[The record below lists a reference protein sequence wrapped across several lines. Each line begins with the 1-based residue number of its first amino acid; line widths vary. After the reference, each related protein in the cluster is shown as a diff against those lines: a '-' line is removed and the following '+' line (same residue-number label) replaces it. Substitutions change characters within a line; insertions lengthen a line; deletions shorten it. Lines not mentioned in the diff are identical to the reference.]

1 MYKFI
6 YDKFGISV
14 LRLEIEANLI
24 TLREDKMVL
33 DEALVTEQNKVR
45 ERRDLIDEAKGAMAA
60 QNQEISKRLIL
71 KEQREAQVLPLPSQ
85 FFFSDFILC
94 Y

>member
-1 MYKFI
+1 
-6 YDKFGISV
+6 
-14 LRLEIEANLI
+14 
-24 TLREDKMVL
+24 MVL

-60 QNQEISKRLIL
+60 QNQEISNRLVL

-85 FFFSDFILC
+85 FFFYDFILC

>member
-1 MYKFI
+1 
-6 YDKFGISV
+6 
-14 LRLEIEANLI
+14 
-24 TLREDKMVL
+24 MVL
-33 DEALVTEQNKVR
+33 DEALVTEPNKVR

-60 QNQEISKRLIL
+60 QNQEISNRLVL
-71 KEQREAQVLPLPSQ
+71 KEQREAQVLPLPGQ

>member
-1 MYKFI
+1 MYIFI
-6 YDKFGISV
+6 YNKFGIFV

-24 TLREDKMVL
+24 TLPEDKKVL

-60 QNQEISKRLIL
+60 QNKEISKRLIL

-85 FFFSDFILC
+85 FFFYDFILC

>member
-1 MYKFI
+1 MYIFI

-85 FFFSDFILC
+85 FFFYDFILC